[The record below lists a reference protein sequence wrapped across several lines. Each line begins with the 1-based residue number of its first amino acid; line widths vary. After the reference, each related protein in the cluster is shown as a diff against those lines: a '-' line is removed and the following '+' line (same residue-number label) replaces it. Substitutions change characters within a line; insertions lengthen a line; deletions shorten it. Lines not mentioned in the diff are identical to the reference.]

1 MSESL
6 AGVDLVSQP
15 RVLWRRRAKTGVRNP
30 LRLRPI
36 EIIGIVAG
44 WTAMGALAAAG
55 RVLDPRVP
63 VLSSEV
69 NSAIIAISFIEYA
82 IWALLTVP
90 IVWVATRVD
99 ATDESRIRRRVA
111 LVVLGLGI
119 AVAVDTGLRLIRNE
133 LLPLPFAPG
142 IRPRTISE
150 GLISFQ
156 FLDDFLIYL
165 LVLGTGLTRNY
176 FIRYRDRLG
185 ETRRLHSEA
194 ADLRAQLAEAR
205 LAALRARLNPHF
217 LFNTL
222 NAVAALV
229 ERDPPGVR
237 RMLARLGDLLRFSL
251 DESTDQEIAI
261 EREVELVRLYL
272 EIMEVRFQ
280 GRLETRLTIDDSVK
294 RALVPTLILQPLVE
308 NAFKHGV
315 SMTEE
320 PGIVS
325 IDARRQGSE
334 IVLTVTD
341 NGPGPGRPNAS
352 GEGLANTRKRLQEL
366 YGDDQRFELREADD
380 GGAIARVELPFH
392 VTPLS
397 DDGVQATW

>member
-1 MSESL
+1 M
-6 AGVDLVSQP
+6 P
-15 RVLWRRRAKTGVRNP
+15 RTRDP

-36 EIIGIVAG
+36 EIVGIVAG
-44 WTAMGALAAAG
+44 WTFVGALAAMG
-55 RVLDPRVP
+55 RVFDPRVP
-63 VLSSEV
+63 LLRSDV
-69 NSAIIAISFIEYA
+69 NTALIALSFIEYA
-82 IWALLTVP
+82 VWALLTFP

-133 LLPLPFAPG
+133 LLPP
-142 IRPRTISE
+142 PRTTLGATIRTERVST
-150 GLISFQ
+150 GLLSFQ
-156 FLDDFLIYL
+156 FLDDFMIYL

-185 ETRRLHSEA
+185 ETRRLHAET

-205 LAALRARLNPHF
+205 LAALRSRLNPHF

-251 DESTDQEIAI
+251 DESNDQEITVA
-261 EREVELVRLYL
+261 REVELVRLYL

-280 GRLETRLTIDDSVK
+280 GRLETHLTIEDDV
-294 RALVPTLILQPLVE
+294 RDALAPTLILQPLVE

-315 SMTEE
+315 SMIEGT
-320 PGIVS
+320 GVVS
-325 IDARRQGSE
+325 VDGRRDGPDL
-334 IVLTVTD
+334 VLTVTD
-341 NGPGPGRPNAS
+341 NGPGPVAPNAH
-352 GEGLANTRKRLQEL
+352 GEGVANTRKRLQEL
-366 YGDDQRFELREADD
+366 YGDQQQFDLTCASAD
-380 GGAIARVELPFH
+380 GGAIATVRLPFH
-392 VTPLS
+392 TSTLAEA
-397 DDGVQATW
+397 ATW